1 MEDGGEE
8 RRSLTQLLEARGQSK
23 YAFTFSLFIR
33 FRWVWKYD
41 TCIFGMPGT
50 RSVVF
55 LPHLSRQSTSKYIYE
70 GESLFY
76 SNQMIRIANKKACLF
91 EELWSSISRT
101 RRKLCASLKKIEEN
115 KKKDNVLSFFLYLS
129 VIEI

>member
-8 RRSLTQLLEARGQSK
+8 RRSLTQLLETRGQSK

-41 TCIFGMPGT
+41 TCIFGMPET

-91 EELWSSISRT
+91 EELWSSISRRGELELRIEDKIT
-101 RRKLCASLKKIEEN
+101 PENNICARKLN
-115 KKKDNVLSFFLYLS
+115 
-129 VIEI
+129 EIND